1 MESLWL
7 SSRALECGIGRSDVQ
22 FLIGT
27 QIFFSLCPTLS
38 SWQDEKTSCSIS
50 LQSSKPSLLFNKFKF
65 KVHPHYQNQYQD
77 TLLTCQ
83 PAKNQVTESISQY
96 QSTLVNIR
104 QHCPTLV
111 KIKQLADCCLWSLIL
126 NLKKISVGALT
137 KVGIKSTLMSW
148 HVDKVTGNTIACKM
162 IMEQE

>member
-1 MESLWL
+1 MELEGLTFNSSLEL
-7 SSRALECGIGRSDVQ
+7 RSFFFVPHSAQDKTKKRLALFPYRAQNHLYYSTSS
-22 FLIGT
+22 
-27 QIFFSLCPTLS
+27 SLKCIHT
-38 SWQDEKTSCSIS
+38 TRIS
-50 LQSSKPSLLFNKFKF
+50 TK
-65 KVHPHYQNQYQD
+65 

-111 KIKQLADCCLWSLIL
+111 KIIQLADCCLWSLIL

-137 KVGIKSTLMSW
+137 KVGIKSTLMS
-148 HVDKVTGNTIACKM
+148 
-162 IMEQE
+162 